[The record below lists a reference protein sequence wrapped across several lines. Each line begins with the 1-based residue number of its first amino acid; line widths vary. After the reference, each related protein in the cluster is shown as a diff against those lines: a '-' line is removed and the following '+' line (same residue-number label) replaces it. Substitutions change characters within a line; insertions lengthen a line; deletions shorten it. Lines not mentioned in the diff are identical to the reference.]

1 MPGGLMGRHTSSPQR
16 RPSPRPAPAPIP
28 FAELR
33 ARYDDVPAAG
43 HRAPANKT
51 RDWARLGMMTAVAS
65 TVVLTTGAGLAFA
78 HDPAAANP
86 RTTAGR
92 IAALLPGATPGP
104 TSAPPT
110 GARVAPPAAGSP
122 TGTATGAAAATV
134 GDPRQRLVVPGPR
147 FTTPVVG
154 AAVTTCFCMRW
165 GKFHDGID
173 LAAPLGT
180 PIHAA
185 GAGTVVKVGPMS
197 GYGLTIFIRHS
208 NGDVSF
214 YGHMARVFVKL
225 GQRVT
230 TGQVIA
236 PVGNEGF
243 STGPHLHFSVYR
255 GGVSGPAIDPKPWL
269 AARGV
274 KV

>member
-1 MPGGLMGRHTSSPQR
+1 MGRHTSAPVPR
-16 RPSPRPAPAPIP
+16 RPSPHPVAAPIP

-33 ARYDDVPAAG
+33 TRYVEVEPTA
-43 HRAPANKT
+43 HRGRERSRT
-51 RDWARLGMMTAVAS
+51 RV
-65 TVVLTTGAGLAFA
+65 GLM
-78 HDPAAANP
+78 
-86 RTTAGR
+86 
-92 IAALLPGATPGP
+92 
-104 TSAPPT
+104 
-110 GARVAPPAAGSP
+110 
-122 TGTATGAAAATV
+122 AAAATTAV
-134 GDPRQRLVVPGPR
+134 LVTAAGVTLTTADNPVAAHPRLDQDARHAATTLGQGGAPASSPTAASKKTTAAARPTTAALPKDDAKQRIVVPER
-147 FTTPVVG
+147 WTDPVPG
-154 AAVTTCFCMRW
+154 SEMTSCFCTRW

-185 GAGTVVKVGPMS
+185 GAGTVVKVGPMA
-197 GYGLTIFIRHS
+197 GYGIAIFIRHS

-214 YGHMARVFVKL
+214 YGHMAKVYVKL
-225 GQRVT
+225 GQKVT
-230 TGQVIA
+230 TGEVIA

-255 GGVSGPAIDPKPWL
+255 GGVGGPATDPKPWL

>member
-1 MPGGLMGRHTSSPQR
+1 MGRHTGTAQPR
-16 RPSPRPAPAPIP
+16 RPSPYRVADPIP

-33 ARYDDVPAAG
+33 TRYDEVGAAAPCGRGRSRTRLGLMTAAASAAVIVTAAG
-43 HRAPANKT
+43 
-51 RDWARLGMMTAVAS
+51 VALA
-65 TVVLTTGAGLAFA
+65 TVDG
-78 HDPAAANP
+78 PAAAHP
-86 RTTAGR
+86 RAAVVRQTGSTLGQGGAPSGHPAVTPSVAAASVAASAVAASATTTTPRRPVAKR
-92 IAALLPGATPGP
+92 RTAVRARWVDPLPGAPM
-104 TSAPPT
+104 TS
-110 GARVAPPAAGSP
+110 
-122 TGTATGAAAATV
+122 
-134 GDPRQRLVVPGPR
+134 
-147 FTTPVVG
+147 
-154 AAVTTCFCMRW
+154 CFCTRW

-185 GAGTVVKVGPMS
+185 GAGTVVQVGPLS
-197 GYGLTIFIRHS
+197 GYGIAIFIRHS

-214 YGHMARVFVKL
+214 YGHMARVFVRL

-230 TGQVIA
+230 AGQVIA

-255 GGVSGPAIDPKPWL
+255 GGVHGPATDPKPWL

>member
-1 MPGGLMGRHTSSPQR
+1 MVT
-16 RPSPRPAPAPIP
+16 
-28 FAELR
+28 
-33 ARYDDVPAAG
+33 AA
-43 HRAPANKT
+43 
-51 RDWARLGMMTAVAS
+51 AS
-65 TVVLTTGAGLAFA
+65 TVVLTAAAGVALSVA

-92 IAALLPGATPGP
+92 AAALRLSETASPATATPTA
-104 TSAPPT
+104 TST
-110 GARVAPPAAGSP
+110 GSAAAVHPAGSP
-122 TGTATGAAAATV
+122 TRTATSAAAATPH
-134 GDPRQRLVVPGPR
+134 PRAKRVAPR
-147 FTTPVVG
+147 PRWTTPVVG
-154 AAVTTCFCMRW
+154 ATITTCFCMRW

-180 PIHAA
+180 PIHAP

-214 YGHMARVFVKL
+214 YGHMARVFVTL
-225 GQRVT
+225 GQHVK

-255 GGVSGPAIDPKPWL
+255 GGINGPAIDPKPWL

-274 KV
+274 KVG

>member
-1 MPGGLMGRHTSSPQR
+1 
-16 RPSPRPAPAPIP
+16 
-28 FAELR
+28 
-33 ARYDDVPAAG
+33 
-43 HRAPANKT
+43 
-51 RDWARLGMMTAVAS
+51 MMTAAAS
-65 TVVLTTGAGLAFA
+65 TVVLTAGAGVGLAFA
-78 HDPAAANP
+78 HDPAAAKP
-86 RTTAGR
+86 RTTAGPA
-92 IAALLPGATPGP
+92 AALPQGAAGP
-104 TSAPPT
+104 PVTAPPT
-110 GARVAPPAAGSP
+110 RAAAASPARAGAALPAAGSP
-122 TGTATGAAAATV
+122 TAKATGTAAAKVGHPRRKVVVAA
-134 GDPRQRLVVPGPR
+134 PRW
-147 FTTPVVG
+147 TTPVVG
-154 AAVTTCFCMRW
+154 ATVTTCFCMRW

-180 PIHAA
+180 NIHAA

-225 GQRVT
+225 GQRVK

-274 KV
+274 KVG

>member
-1 MPGGLMGRHTSSPQR
+1 MGRHTSSPPRR
-16 RPSPRPAPAPIP
+16 RPSPGVVAAPIP

-33 ARYDDVPAAG
+33 ARYDVPEAGHHAAG
-43 HRAPANKT
+43 TKT
-51 RDWARLGMMTAVAS
+51 RDWARLGLMTAAAS
-65 TVVLTTGAGLAFA
+65 TVVLTTAAGIGLAVA

-86 RTTAGR
+86 RTTADR
-92 IAALLPGATPGP
+92 AAALRPLGAARPAI
-104 TSAPPT
+104 APPT
-110 GARVAPPAAGSP
+110 PTATAPSVTTSP
-122 TGTATGAAAATV
+122 TKAAARSAAATSAH
-134 GDPRQRLVVPGPR
+134 PRATHVVARPR
-147 FTTPVVG
+147 WTTPVVG
-154 AAVTTCFCMRW
+154 ATVTTCFCMRW

-180 PIHAA
+180 PIHAP
-185 GAGTVVKVGPMS
+185 GAGTVVKVGPED
-197 GYGLTIFIRHS
+197 GYGMTIFIRHS

-214 YGHMARVFVKL
+214 YGHMARVFVHV
-225 GQRVT
+225 GERVK

-255 GGVSGPAIDPKPWL
+255 GGIGGPAIDPKPWL

-274 KV
+274 TVG